1 MPPKFTLKAGVSVAR
16 PGNLFV
22 FLDERHDR
30 YLALTPLQADLFRQ
44 LAAAKVADEPVPQA
58 QAFAERLIRLGLVG
72 ETPLGL
78 PLLPPQN
85 NFQPTTTRT
94 DLAAGAKR
102 ATLGEYARFAAC
114 LVRCWYLH
122 RFTSLSRT
130 LLRARMWKA
139 RAVNTPDAKEAALAL
154 SQAFHV
160 IAPFFISTKDAGRFR
175 SLLLFN
181 FLLSRQAPADWVFGV
196 RAAPFA
202 AHCWVEHSGVV
213 LNDNAENTAQY
224 TEILRI

>member
-1 MPPKFTLKAGVSVAR
+1 MPPKFTLKPGVSVAR
-16 PGNLFV
+16 PGNLLV

-44 LAAAKVADEPVPQA
+44 LAAAEAADEPAPQA
-58 QAFAERLIRLGLVG
+58 QAFADRLIRLGLIG
-72 ETPLGL
+72 ETPLGP
-78 PLLPPQN
+78 PLLPPQD
-85 NFQPTTTRT
+85 NFPPTAPRT
-94 DLAAGAKR
+94 DLAPGARR
-102 ATLGEYARFAAC
+102 APPGEYARFAAC

-130 LLRARMWKA
+130 LLRARRWKA
-139 RAVNTPDAKEAALAL
+139 RAGNTPDAKETALAL
-154 SQAFHV
+154 SQAFHA
-160 IAPFFISTKDAGRFR
+160 IAPLFISTKDACRFR

-181 FLLSRQAPADWVFGV
+181 FLLSRQAAADWVFGV

-213 LNDNAENTAQY
+213 LNDCAENTAQY
-224 TEILRI
+224 SEILRI